1 MLLPYYKSTWYTLFF
16 LAFVLIGVF
25 ILLQMVLAVVFDN
38 YKRRIELKSVE
49 KIGNRRQY
57 VEKIYNQFDVEGKGY
72 LTIRQARKF
81 LGLTL
86 DLNYRYKSHQERFR
100 KILKHLDIEETR

>member
-1 MLLPYYKSTWYTLFF
+1 MLLPYYKNTWYTLFF

-49 KIGNRRQY
+49 KIGNRR
-57 VEKIYNQFDVEGKGY
+57 
-72 LTIRQARKF
+72 
-81 LGLTL
+81 
-86 DLNYRYKSHQERFR
+86 
-100 KILKHLDIEETR
+100 

>member
-72 LTIRQARKF
+72 LTIR
-81 LGLTL
+81 
-86 DLNYRYKSHQERFR
+86 
-100 KILKHLDIEETR
+100 